1 MKKFSIVTL
10 TFNSAKT
17 IKDNIKSVNS
27 QNYKNLEH
35 ICFDSKSSDKTL
47 SLLNKFKN
55 NKRKIFTSKERG
67 IYKSLNSAI
76 KKVSGSYVGILHSDD
91 VLVGKNTIK
100 LIADKFKNPKINI
113 IYTNIKIVKKK
124 NLKKVLRNWI
134 SNKKSYKNKILNS
147 TDYIKI
153 IKNGWMP
160 PHTGFFIRKKILDRY
175 RYNTKYLIS
184 SDYDFMLKVLKN
196 FNGIYYLPITS
207 TLMRVGGKSSKISN
221 LLRKMQEDLRI
232 IKENKIGG
240 YTTLLK
246 KNLSKI
252 KQFFYHKSTGDF

>member
-1 MKKFSIVTL
+1 MKKFSIITL

-17 IKDNIKSVNS
+17 IKGNIKSINS
-27 QNYKNLEH
+27 QNYENLEH

-47 SLLNKFKN
+47 GILKKFKN

-76 KKVSGSYVGILHSDD
+76 KKVSGSYVGVLHSDD
-91 VLVGKNTIK
+91 VLVGNNTIK

-113 IYTNIKIVKKK
+113 IYTNIKIVRKK
-124 NLKKVLRNWI
+124 NLKSVIRNWVA
-134 SNKKSYKNKILNS
+134 NKKSYKNKILNS
-147 TDYIKI
+147 KDYIKI

-160 PHTGFFIRKKILDRY
+160 PHTGLFIRKKILNRY

-184 SDYDFMLKVLKN
+184 SDYDFMLKVFRN

-207 TLMRVGGKSSKISN
+207 TLMRAGGKSSKILN
-221 LLRKMQEDLRI
+221 LLRKMQEDLKI

-240 YTTLLK
+240 YKTLLK
-246 KNLSKI
+246 KNLNKI
-252 KQFFYHKSTGDF
+252 KQFF